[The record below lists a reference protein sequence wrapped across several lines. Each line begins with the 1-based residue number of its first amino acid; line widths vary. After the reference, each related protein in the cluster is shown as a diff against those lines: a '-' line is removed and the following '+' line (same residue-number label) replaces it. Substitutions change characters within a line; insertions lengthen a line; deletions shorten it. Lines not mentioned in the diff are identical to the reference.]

1 MASTSLHSKNLW
13 FVLQLRKTVLEA
25 TCTPGGY
32 VVFWWLMVIGSMTR
46 NMKHMK
52 CYSNPHNYDDD
63 CVCILAIKASDT
75 TTSQMSS
82 INITP

>member
-13 FVLQLRKTVLEA
+13 LVLQLRNTVLEA

-32 VVFWWLMVIGSMTR
+32 VVFWRLLVIGSMTR
-46 NMKHMK
+46 NMKHN
-52 CYSNPHNYDDD
+52 NPHNYDDD

-75 TTSQMSS
+75 TTAQMST
-82 INITP
+82 INITL